1 MSTGD
6 TKQEETSNADP
17 ASLGDSDQPNTV
29 FSASP
34 FSEKSY
40 AIIDKYRHS
49 SFYNSTFGLFSGLL
63 VILLYLLR
71 LESIVSISLSVGL
84 TVYVHS
90 MKENDMSFDGG
101 AMSWTLLTFAV
112 VTPLTSS
119 VGMAFSRREEALKYL
134 KTIRSTVIA
143 LYLAHAS
150 WDWPSRQ
157 KPETGRIGSSE
168 VDWVEFGDDSLHTL
182 ALLVDELRLYLLLP
196 TTTRARHRVT
206 PIGKRE
212 ASTVQ
217 SLSSSIHSSL
227 FERIDA
233 LSVKCEFLKLHGL
246 PGNEAIRIRQW
257 EQFVAD
263 AIEGLAYMKNY
274 RTPQMLRSY
283 SRLLSV
289 IVPPFFAP
297 YYADLARSTG
307 SVTLACFYA
316 ALTALALTG
325 LFECVGK

>member
-1 MSTGD
+1 MTTGNR
-6 TKQEETSNADP
+6 KQQEEPDNVH
-17 ASLGDSDQPNTV
+17 DSAQQNTV
-29 FSASP
+29 FSPSR
-34 FSEKSY
+34 FSEKSNE
-40 AIIDKYRHS
+40 IIERYTHT
-49 SFYNSTFGLFSGLL
+49 SFYSSTFGFVSGFL
-63 VILLYLLR
+63 VILIYLLR
-71 LESIVSISLSVGL
+71 LECIVSVSLSVGL

-90 MKENDMSFDGG
+90 LKENDMSFDGG

-112 VTPLTSS
+112 VTPMISS
-119 VGMAFSRREEALKYL
+119 VKMAFSRREEALKYL
-134 KTIRSTVIA
+134 KTVRSTVIA

-196 TTTRARHRVT
+196 TSSRARHRVT
-206 PIGKRE
+206 SIGKRE
-212 ASTVQ
+212 ATTIR

-233 LSVKCEFLKLHGL
+233 LSIKCEFLKLHGL
-246 PGNEAIRIRQW
+246 PGNEASRMRQW
-257 EQFVAD
+257 EQFVTD
-263 AIEGLAYMKNY
+263 AIEGLSFIKNY
-274 RTPQMLRSY
+274 RTPQVLRSY
-283 SRLLSV
+283 SRLLTV

>member
-1 MSTGD
+1 MSTD
-6 TKQEETSNADP
+6 DRNEEEDP
-17 ASLGDSDQPNTV
+17 NNIGDSVQQNAA

-34 FSEKSY
+34 FSEKSHE
-40 AIIDKYRHS
+40 IIERYRHS
-49 SFYNSTFGLFSGLL
+49 NIYSSAFGFISGLL
-63 VILLYLLR
+63 VIMMYLLR
-71 LESIVSISLSVGL
+71 LECVVSISLSVGL

-90 MKENDMSFDGG
+90 MKEDDLSFDGG

-112 VTPLTSS
+112 VTPLSSS
-119 VGMAFSRREEALKYL
+119 VSMAFTRREEALKYL
-134 KTIRSTVIA
+134 KTVRSTVIA

-157 KPETGRIGSSE
+157 KPDTGRIGSSE
-168 VDWVEFGDDSLHTL
+168 VDWVEFGDDALHEL
-182 ALLVDELRLYLLLP
+182 ALLVEELRLYLLLP

-206 PIGKRE
+206 PIGQRE
-212 ASTVQ
+212 AMTIR

-227 FERIDA
+227 ICRMGSISA
-233 LSVKCEFLKLHGL
+233 KCEFLKLHGL
-246 PGNEAIRIRQW
+246 PGNEASRMRQW
-257 EQFVAD
+257 EQFVTD
-263 AIEGLAYMKNY
+263 AIEGLVYIKNY
-274 RTPQMLRSY
+274 RTPQVLRSY

-297 YYADLARSTG
+297 YYADLAKSSG
-307 SVTLACFYA
+307 SLTLACFYA